1 MKIFSKK
8 NILLFTGILLSTFSY
23 AQLDKTNGTDKKG
36 NKKAIIT
43 VDAKIIEKPK
53 SIKVDT
59 EDGFKN
65 AHKNRKKTQKE
76 KDDELNNKGILTQ
89 AKISEELAL
98 KSLKKINGLYQ
109 YPVIDQDLGSFRT
122 ASKSVRIICR
132 DFQYPDGDR
141 VTILV
146 NDIPVVSNIVLK
158 QAYQSFVIPLDV
170 GINKIAFEALNQG
183 SSGPNTAGFKVY
195 NDVGSL
201 ISSNEW
207 NLATGAKA
215 TLVIARHE

>member
-1 MKIFSKK
+1 MKLFSK
-8 NILLFTGILLSTFSY
+8 NSIFLFVGILLTNLSY
-23 AQLDKTNGTDKKG
+23 AQLDKNSGSDNKG
-36 NKKAIIT
+36 KKKAIIA
-43 VDAKIIEKPK
+43 VDAKVIEKPE
-53 SIKVDT
+53 SIKVDS

-65 AHKNRKKTQKE
+65 AHKDRKKTQKE

-89 AKISEELAL
+89 AKMNEEQAL
-98 KSLKKINGLYQ
+98 KSLKKINGLFQ

-122 ASKSVRIICR
+122 NSKNVRIICR

-141 VTILV
+141 VSILV
-146 NDIPVVSNIVLK
+146 NGIPVVVNIVLE
-158 QAYQSFVIPLDV
+158 ASYQTFTIPLDIGV
-170 GINKIAFEALNQG
+170 NKIAFEALNQG
-183 SSGPNTAGFKVY
+183 SSGPNTAGFKVF
-195 NDVGSL
+195 NDTGSL